1 MGLQRGRHGLATEQ
15 QQHGLIMAMELRT
28 LVIIVIINSNRQGA
42 FMCTSISQQEHFIF
56 MAAIRVVT
64 VTCLRIG
71 HREMQRDNGVCP
83 KPGVGEQQLV
93 SGSLTPRGCPL
104 LLSLFSESQLH
115 AQPHLLRGQGM
126 MGEEVGR
133 FRNQQPQKGAPSRRD
148 GAVCWHH
155 VPLEPKICGVWIWQI
170 DSIRVRGFAFFI
182 PSPRGGCQ
190 DCRIRKIQLNT

>member
-93 SGSLTPRGCPL
+93 SWSLTPRGCPL
-104 LLSLFSESQLH
+104 LLSLFSESHSKLVFH
-115 AQPHLLRGQGM
+115 KTG
-126 MGEEVGR
+126 
-133 FRNQQPQKGAPSRRD
+133 
-148 GAVCWHH
+148 WT
-155 VPLEPKICGVWIWQI
+155 GVAE
-170 DSIRVRGFAFFI
+170 S
-182 PSPRGGCQ
+182 GGSELYDHKWGHRQ
-190 DCRIRKIQLNT
+190 